1 MLYSQLCRVQC
12 VAFAADSQHVAAGDA
27 SGRILIWSR
36 LGAAAQ
42 RAGATHGK
50 TDGVAAG
57 MQLFEPPRWHATT
70 LHALCFS
77 ADGAYMLSGGSES
90 VLVIWQ
96 LETMHRTYLPRLGGP
111 ITHIQQC
118 PDDPAHYLLGQ
129 QDNAARLVSLAR
141 MEVLLSVHGVRP
153 PAAGQP
159 AQDAARGCALQPGTG
174 HLAVPGCGGSVQLYD
189 AARDTHVDR
198 LLVIA
203 RNTVTS
209 TDAQGVCWC
218 SPAAC
223 RTLAL

>member
-1 MLYSQLCRVQC
+1 MQC
-12 VAFAADSQHVAAGDA
+12 VAFSADSEHVAAGDCT
-27 SGRILIWSR
+27 GRIVVWSG
-36 LGAAAQ
+36 LAAAAQ
-42 RAGATHGK
+42 SAGHAQGK
-50 TDGVAAG
+50 VSGTAAG
-57 MQLFEPPRWHATT
+57 MRLFEPPRWHSST

-96 LETMHRTYLPRLGGP
+96 LETMHRSYLPRLGGP

-118 PDDPAHYLLGQ
+118 PADSARYLLGQ

-153 PAAGQP
+153 PAA
-159 AQDAARGCALQPGTG
+159 AQSGRAHARGCALQPGSG

-203 RNTVTS
+203 RNAVTA
-209 TDAQGVCWC
+209 TDTNGVHVL
-218 SPAAC
+218 
-223 RTLAL
+223 R